1 MAMLLAVLR
10 VLGVLIATV
19 SIFFL
24 GRTSSCYDSLDN
36 AAAVFSFANAT
47 SSAAANAGTN
57 LRATNSDLKNS
68 TTEAAPSSNS
78 NVEAAPSTV
87 QTAPP
92 SNASSYS
99 YFAMC
104 LVVGYQNEDLREWV
118 DYHHLMGASKFYI
131 YDDGAQSPTPANAVL
146 QDLIDSGLV
155 DVIDVS
161 SRPHLQTE
169 NYQTCID
176 DHRHEHQWLGFID
189 ADEFIVI
196 DDQSLTIPD
205 MLKNYTQYGGV
216 GKLISRHLRL
226 TYHYSFQALSSVCCL
241 CAVP

>member
-1 MAMLLAVLR
+1 MAMLFATIR
-10 VLGVLIATV
+10 IFGVLIAAA

-24 GRTSSCYDSLDN
+24 GRISCYSLND
-36 AAAVFSFANAT
+36 AAAVFSFANET
-47 SSAAANAGTN
+47 SVAGDAGTN
-57 LRATNSDLKNS
+57 LQATNSNS
-68 TTEAAPSSNS
+68 TD
-78 NVEAAPSTV
+78 STV
-87 QTAPP
+87 QTAPSALQTAP
-92 SNASSYS
+92 PTSASSYS
-99 YFAMC
+99 YLAMC

-131 YDDGAQSPTPANAVL
+131 YDDGAQSSTPARAVL